1 MTTRIGAWIVTLAG
15 TAAVAVLSSCG
26 GDGGNGGV
34 TPQPPP
40 PPTQTVFT
48 SGPIS
53 GFGSVYVNGVRY
65 ATTSTDVEIDGIKA
79 SLSDLRIGQVIDLK
93 GHVQGGSSSADLIRY
108 SHNLEGPV
116 SSVDVEGLEFVA
128 MGQTVL
134 VDADTLFGE
143 GIVPATI
150 EGLQVGDIVEVSGLL
165 DGDGRIEATRVDLW
179 AGSGAYDVFGT
190 ASEVNTAWKT
200 FLITGLKVDYSA
212 ANIDDFPSGS
222 PEDGDL
228 VLVTGFEFG
237 EDGVFLATR
246 VELRYDRQMLPGTG
260 DKVHVGGLITRFVSA
275 TDFDVAGV
283 SVATTSSTVY
293 ENGTVADLALDV
305 RVCVEGTLD
314 AEGALV
320 AERVRFAL
328 EQEIR
333 IVSTVD
339 AISPYGLE
347 ILGLTVSLTP
357 ETRFEDG
364 RSAARTLIGMTD
376 VNPGD
381 WVEVRAYEYPA
392 GSGEVVATRVTLL
405 NEQDEQRMRG
415 PFRNPAAPAFE
426 ILTVDVMTTDVTRFV
441 VEDPAASG
449 GSGGEIIT
457 AAEFFTTA
465 VGELVEARGA
475 WNGAVLTATH
485 AIIKTCDD

>member
-1 MTTRIGAWIVTLAG
+1 MTTRIGAWIATLAG
-15 TAAVAVLSSCG
+15 MAALAVLSSCG
-26 GDGGNGGV
+26 GDGGDSGV
-34 TPQPPP
+34 TPQ

-65 ATTSTDVEIDGIKA
+65 ATVSTDVEIDGIKA

-150 EGLQVGDIVEVSGLL
+150 EGLQVGDIVEVSGLI

-237 EDGVFLATR
+237 EGGVFLATR
-246 VELRYDRQMLPGTG
+246 VELRYDQQMLPGTG

-283 SVATTSSTVY
+283 SVTTTSSTVY
-293 ENGTVADLALDV
+293 ENGTVSDLALDV

-441 VEDPAASG
+441 VEDPAAGG
-449 GSGGEIIT
+449 GSGGEIIP
-457 AAEFFTTA
+457 AAECFTTA

-475 WNGAVLTATH
+475 WTGTVLTATH

>member
-1 MTTRIGAWIVTLAG
+1 MTTRIGAWIATFAG
-15 TAAVAVLSSCG
+15 TVAVAVLSSCG
-26 GDGGNGGV
+26 GDGGSGGIV
-34 TPQPPP
+34 PPP
-40 PPTQTVFT
+40 PPQTVFT

-65 ATTSTDVEIDGIKA
+65 ATVSTDIEIDGVKA

-93 GHVQGGSSSADLIRY
+93 GHVQDGSSSADLIRY
-108 SHNLEGPV
+108 SHNLEGPIT
-116 SSVDVEGLEFVA
+116 SVDPVGLKFVA
-128 MGQTVL
+128 MGQTVQ
-134 VDADTLFGE
+134 VDSDTLFGD

-150 EGLQVGDIVEVSGLL
+150 EGLEEGDIVEVSGLI
-165 DGDGRIEATRVDLW
+165 DGEGQIEATRVDLW
-179 AGSGAYDVFGT
+179 AGSGPYDVFGT
-190 ASEVNTAWKT
+190 ASEVKAAEKT

-212 ANIDDFPSGS
+212 ANIEDFPSGS

-228 VLVTGFEFG
+228 VLVTGFDFG
-237 EDGVFLATR
+237 EGGVFLATR
-246 VELRYDRQMLPGTG
+246 VELRYDQQMLPDTG
-260 DKVHVGGLITRFVSA
+260 DKVHIAGLITSFVSA

-283 SVATTSSTVY
+283 SVTTTSSTVY
-293 ENGTVADLALDV
+293 ENGTVADLAVDV
-305 RVCVEGTLD
+305 RVCVEGILN
-314 AEGALV
+314 AEGVLV

-364 RSAARTLIGMTD
+364 RGTGLTLIDPTD
-376 VNPGD
+376 INPGD

-426 ILTVDVMTTDVTRFV
+426 ILTVDVMTTGDTHFV
-441 VEDPAASG
+441 REGVLSE
-449 GSGGEIIT
+449 IT
-457 AAEFFTTA
+457 AAEFFAMA

>member
-1 MTTRIGAWIVTLAG
+1 MTTRIGAWIATFVG
-15 TAAVAVLSSCG
+15 TVAVAVLSSCG
-26 GDGGNGGV
+26 GDGGNGD
-34 TPQPPP
+34 TPPPP

-65 ATTSTDVEIDGIKA
+65 ETASTDIEIDGAKA
-79 SLSDLRIGQVIDLK
+79 SLSDLRVGQVIDLK

-108 SHNLEGPV
+108 SHNLEGPIT
-116 SSVDVEGLEFVA
+116 SVDVEGLKFVA

-134 VDADTLFGE
+134 VDSDTLFGE
-143 GIVPATI
+143 GIDPATI
-150 EGLQVGDIVEVSGLL
+150 EGLQVDDVVEVSGLI
-165 DGDGRIEATRVDLW
+165 DGEGRIEATRVDPW
-179 AGSGAYDVFGT
+179 AGSGPYDVFGT
-190 ASEVNTAWKT
+190 ASEVNAAGKT
-200 FLITGLKVDYSA
+200 FLTVDYSE
-212 ANIDDFPSGS
+212 ANIEDFPSGS

-237 EDGVFLATR
+237 EGGEFLATR
-246 VELRYDRQMLPGTG
+246 VELRYDQQMLPDAG
-260 DKVHVGGLITRFVSA
+260 DKVHIAGLITNFVSP
-275 TDFDVAGV
+275 TDFDVAGAPV
-283 SVATTSSTVY
+283 TTTSSTVY

-305 RVCVEGTLD
+305 RVCVEGTLN
-314 AEGALV
+314 AEGVLV

-347 ILGLTVSLTP
+347 ILGLTVALTP
-357 ETRFEDG
+357 DTRFEDG
-364 RSAARTLIGMTD
+364 RGAGLTLIDMTD
-376 VNPGD
+376 INPGD

-426 ILTVDVMTTDVTRFV
+426 ILTVDVMTTDGTRFV
-441 VEDPAASG
+441 VEDPAAGG

-457 AAEFFTTA
+457 AAEFFATA

-475 WNGAVLTATH
+475 WNGTVLTATH

>member
-1 MTTRIGAWIVTLAG
+1 MTTRIGAWIATFVG
-15 TAAVAVLSSCG
+15 TVAVAVLSSCG
-26 GDGGNGGV
+26 GDGGNGDV
-34 TPQPPP
+34 TPPPP

-53 GFGSVYVNGVRY
+53 GFGSVYLNGVRY
-65 ATTSTDVEIDGIKA
+65 ATASTDIEIDGVKA
-79 SLSDLRIGQVIDLK
+79 SLSDLRVGQVIDLK
-93 GHVQGGSSSADLIRY
+93 GHVQDGSSSADLIRY
-108 SHNLEGPV
+108 SHNLEGPIT
-116 SSVDVEGLEFVA
+116 SVDVEGLKFVA

-134 VDADTLFGE
+134 VDSDTLFGE
-143 GIVPATI
+143 GIDPATI
-150 EGLQVGDIVEVSGLL
+150 EGLQVDDVVEVSGLI
-165 DGDGRIEATRVDLW
+165 DGEGQIEATRVDPW
-179 AGSGAYDVFGT
+179 AGSGPYDVFGT
-190 ASEVNTAWKT
+190 ASEVNAAEKT

-212 ANIDDFPSGS
+212 ANIEDFPSGS

-237 EDGVFLATR
+237 EGGEFLATR
-246 VELRYDRQMLPGTG
+246 VELRYDQQMLPDAG
-260 DKVHVGGLITRFVSA
+260 DKVHIAGLITDFVSA
-275 TDFDVAGV
+275 IEFDVAGAPV
-283 SVATTSSTVY
+283 TTTSSTVY
-293 ENGTVADLALDV
+293 ENGTVADLALDM
-305 RVCVEGTLD
+305 RVCVQGTLN
-314 AEGALV
+314 AEGVLV

-339 AISPYGLE
+339 AISPYGLK
-347 ILGLTVSLTP
+347 ILGLTVSLNP

-364 RSAARTLIGMTD
+364 RSAGLTLIGMAD
-376 VNPGD
+376 INPGD

-426 ILTVDVMTTDVTRFV
+426 ILTVDVMTTDSTRFV
-441 VEDPAASG
+441 VEDPAAGG

-457 AAEFFTTA
+457 AAEFFATA

-475 WNGAVLTATH
+475 WNGTVLTATH

>member
-1 MTTRIGAWIVTLAG
+1 MTTRIGAWIATLAG
-15 TAAVAVLSSCG
+15 MAALAVLSSCG
-26 GDGGNGGV
+26 GDGGDGGV
-34 TPQPPP
+34 TPQPP

-65 ATTSTDVEIDGIKA
+65 ATVSTDVEIDGIKA

-150 EGLQVGDIVEVSGLL
+150 EGLQVGDIVEVSGLI
-165 DGDGRIEATRVDLW
+165 DGDGRIEATRVDPW
-179 AGSGAYDVFGT
+179 AGSGPYDVFGT

-237 EDGVFLATR
+237 EGGVFLATR
-246 VELRYDRQMLPGTG
+246 VELRYDQQMLPGTG

-283 SVATTSSTVY
+283 SVTTTSSTVY

-314 AEGALV
+314 AEGVLV

-426 ILTVDVMTTDVTRFV
+426 ILTVDVMTTDGTRFV
-441 VEDPAASG
+441 VEDPAAGG

-475 WNGAVLTATH
+475 WNGTVLTATH